1 MKKRIITIIAVVVCV
16 VGVYWGWQAW
26 HNLCTENTNFEDY
39 LSEDTVFDKAAA
51 VFLPAKEDLA
61 GCEISRYAHGSYPDG
76 REYIWIQVDCSTQ
89 NSELVNVAKAKMEM
103 AREEYASYPNGDQF
117 LLNGLN
123 FRCCTVYL
131 DKDYGYAYAEEG
143 NTLYLLFLTDPD
155 LEYMDITSVIKLYQ
169 G

>member
-1 MKKRIITIIAVVVCV
+1 MKKWIIAALVVVLCIA
-16 VGVYWGWQAW
+16 GTYFGWQAYR
-26 HNLCTENTNFEDY
+26 HILTESTDFGKY
-39 LSEDTVFDKAAA
+39 LTEDTPFDKAAA

-61 GCEISRYAHGSYPDG
+61 GYEISSYAHGSYPDG
-76 REYIWIQVDCSTQ
+76 REYIWLQVDCGTQ
-89 NSELVNVAKAKMEM
+89 NSELVNAAKAKMEM

-131 DKDYGYAYAEEG
+131 DRDYGYAYAEEG

-169 G
+169 E

>member
-1 MKKRIITIIAVVVCV
+1 MKKWIIATALAVLFIF
-16 VGVYWGWQAW
+16 GAYWGWQAYRNW
-26 HNLCTENTNFEDY
+26 LTEVTNFEDY
-39 LSEDTVFDKAAA
+39 LGEDTDFNQAAA
-51 VFLPAKEDLA
+51 VFLPEKEDLA
-61 GCEISRYAHGSYPDG
+61 EYEISRYAHGSYPDG
-76 REYIWIQVDCSTQ
+76 REYIWLQVDCGTQ
-89 NSELVNVAKAKMEM
+89 ESELVNVAKAKMEM
-103 AREEYASYPNGDQF
+103 AWEEYASYPNGDQF

-131 DKDYGYAYAEEG
+131 DKDYGLAYAEEG